1 MVVLKKIGSV
11 CFWLLIVALLCLP
24 VGLIFQISEAEMA
37 QYEAAEIPTL
47 QQTAYGS
54 PVQVERMD
62 IHESITLSG
71 VFVSDT
77 RADMELSISK
87 TELLRWS
94 VAEGDQIAEGD
105 VLGTYNGKDITSTLT
120 GIILDINVYS
130 GSTKNQYIRVRLLEP
145 LVLECDVTQEQ
156 LETVQKYDDLSLAGG
171 TALTLE
177 YVSLTRNE
185 DDTTTVRFSLDDG
198 TGYQY
203 GQALTDFDLYTG
215 VTYPQTLVL
224 SEQCVY
230 QKAEGDDQPWYARR
244 VTEDGAFIEEIQVQV
259 SGSYDGIVRIS
270 GVEEGDWFDSGYR
283 AVLEAG

>member
-1 MVVLKKIGSV
+1 MGVLKKIGSV

-37 QYEAAEIPTL
+37 QYEASEVPTL

-62 IHESITLSG
+62 IRESITLSG
-71 VFVSDT
+71 TFVSDT
-77 RADMELSISK
+77 WADMELSISK

-94 VAEGDQIAEGD
+94 VAAGDQIAEGD

-120 GIILDINVYS
+120 GIIQDINVYS
-130 GSTKNQYIRVRLLEP
+130 GSTNNQYIRVKLLEP
-145 LVLECDVTQEQ
+145 VMLECDVTQEQ
-156 LETVQKYDDLSLAGG
+156 LETIQKYDDLTLADG
-171 TALTLE
+171 TALSLE

-185 DDTTTVRFSLDDG
+185 DDTTTVRLSLDDG
-198 TGYQY
+198 AGYQY
-203 GQALTDFDLYTG
+203 GQVLKEFPLYTG

-230 QKAEGDDQPWYARR
+230 QKTEGDDQPWYARR
-244 VTEDGAFIEEIQVQV
+244 VTENGIFIEEIQVQV
-259 SGSYDGIVRIS
+259 SGSYDGMVRIS
-270 GVEEGDWFDSGYR
+270 GVEEGDWFDSGYK

>member
-1 MVVLKKIGSV
+1 MGMLKRVGSV

-37 QYEAAEIPTL
+37 QYEAAEIPAL

-54 PVQVERMD
+54 PVQAVRMD

-71 VFVSDT
+71 TFVSDT
-77 RADMELSISK
+77 WADMELSISK
-87 TELLRWS
+87 TELLRWN

-105 VLGTYNGKDITSTLT
+105 VLGTCNGRDITSTLT

-130 GSTKNQYIRVRLLEP
+130 GSTGNQYIRVRLLEP
-145 LVLECDVTQEQ
+145 LVLECEVTQEQ
-156 LETVQKYDDLSLAGG
+156 LAAVQNYDDLTLADG

-203 GQALTDFDLYTG
+203 GQVLTDFALYTG

-230 QKAEGDDQPWYARR
+230 QKTEGEDQPWYARR
-244 VTEDGAFIEEIQVQV
+244 VTEDGTFIEEIQVQI
-259 SGSYDGIVRIS
+259 SGSYDGMVRIS
-270 GVEEGDWFDSGYR
+270 GVAAGDWFDSGYR

>member
-77 RADMELSISK
+77 WADMELSISK

-105 VLGTYNGKDITSTLT
+105 VLGVYNGKDITSTLT

-130 GSTKNQYIRVRLLEP
+130 GSTKNQYIRVRLLES

-156 LETVQKYDDLSLAGG
+156 LETVQKYDDLSLSDG

-203 GQALTDFDLYTG
+203 GQVLTDFALYTG

-230 QKAEGDDQPWYARR
+230 QKTAGDDQPWYARR

-259 SGSYDGIVRIS
+259 SGNYDGMVRIS